1 MRRQPAELMAANR
14 KCGTTDSIREAFRF
28 ALENIKPTDMVDV
41 GMFQKHKNQVRENAD
56 IVREVLVTGNLAA

>member
-1 MRRQPAELMAANR
+1 
-14 KCGTTDSIREAFRF
+14 
-28 ALENIKPTDMVDV
+28 MVDV